1 MKCREDWGDLRPL
14 FARLDGPTSQQCEI
28 FNIFNYAQLAGYFF
42 ASVEEKADGRRRS
55 CRLPRL
61 LSICAKDGPV
71 RDGDDTRKEGRE

>member
-1 MKCREDWGDLRPL
+1 MARRLGRMAPIRPL
-14 FARLDGPTSQQCEI
+14 RQVNNLRFLTFEGTQP
-28 FNIFNYAQLAGYFF
+28 AGYFF